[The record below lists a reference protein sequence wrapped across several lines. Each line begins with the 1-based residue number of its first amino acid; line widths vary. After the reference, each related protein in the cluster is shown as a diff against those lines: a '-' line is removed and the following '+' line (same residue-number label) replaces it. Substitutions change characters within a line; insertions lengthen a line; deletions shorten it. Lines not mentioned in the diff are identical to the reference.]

1 MSESF
6 ISYYIF
12 GNIITFLC
20 LFCIWIVCFL
30 LFIRERS
37 WPGVLLFAG
46 STLILAGTTAG
57 VLIQTLIARTSTPED
72 LIIYQGYMYILNSIF
87 YLIFASGLVLFILKY
102 LKLDKQIKASGA
114 S

>member
-6 ISYYIF
+6 ISFYVI
-12 GNIITFLC
+12 GSVMTFLC
-20 LFCIWIVCFL
+20 LLGIWIVCFL

-57 VLIQTLIARTSTPED
+57 VLIQTLIARTSSPED
-72 LIIYQGYMYILNSIF
+72 LIKYQGYMYIINAVF
-87 YLIFASGLVLFILKY
+87 YLIFALGLVLFILKY
-102 LKLDKQIKASGA
+102 LKLDKQLKGSGA